1 MSNFL
6 LLRTDAQS
14 TSSFVETA
22 IAYAKLPNVSQI
34 RLILTKRYV
43 EGDIL
48 PVQDFSL
55 IHNSPLMLMLIEIS
69 LPGIATPVQIV
80 HDYPGLNVQRD
91 NREVEVRNLLNRL
104 LAIAPSKVFYGFDQ
118 VESTAHMGVEA
129 AAKVLRSSDYVQ
141 LTNENQSDL
150 LRRIRGY

>member
-1 MSNFL
+1 MPNAL
-6 LLRTDAQS
+6 LLRTDAQP

-34 RLILTKRYV
+34 RLIVTKRYV
-43 EGDIL
+43 EGDAL

-55 IHNSPLMLMLIEIS
+55 IHNSPLMLVLIEIF

-80 HDYPGLNVQRD
+80 HDYPGLNIQRD
-91 NREVEVRNLLNRL
+91 NRELEVRNLLTRVL
-104 LAIAPSKVFYGFDQ
+104 EIAPSKVVYGTQ
-118 VESTAHMGVEA
+118 PVEQTAHMGVEEA
-129 AAKVLRSSDYVQ
+129 AQVLLSSDFVH

-150 LRRIRGY
+150 LRRMRG

>member
-6 LLRTDAQS
+6 LLRTGAQS

-91 NREVEVRNLLNRL
+91 NWEVEVRNLLNRL
-104 LAIAPSKVFYGFDQ
+104 LAIVPSKIIYGIDQ
-118 VESTAHMGVEA
+118 VEPTAHMGVEA
-129 AAKVLRSSDYVQ
+129 AAKVLCSSDYVQ
-141 LTNENQSDL
+141 LTDENQSDI
-150 LRRIRGY
+150 LRRMRGY